1 MCCLQLCGG
10 VLIQSGGGGGAGAG
24 AKPRNPIRQ
33 RARMCPNRFK
43 IPAGYRWD
51 GEDRGNG
58 FEKRLLLQRS
68 SSVANAEAKY
78 KWSVAD
84 M

>member
-1 MCCLQLCGG
+1 
-10 VLIQSGGGGGAGAG
+10 
-24 AKPRNPIRQ
+24 
-33 RARMCPNRFK
+33 MCPNRFG

-58 FEKRLLLQRS
+58 FEKRLLLKRS
-68 SSVANAEAKY
+68 SDKANSEAKY
-78 KWSVAD
+78 MWSVAD